1 MALNSKRD
9 VLIKNHD
16 NQSNEYIIKESP
28 EGAKKIK
35 GKNDSKN
42 LEKILK
48 KAIIYK
54 VITNRS
60 LKNRISDKR
69 IDAYIK
75 VLFA

>member
-1 MALNSKRD
+1 MN
-9 VLIKNHD
+9 
-16 NQSNEYIIKESP
+16 IIKESP

-35 GKNDSKN
+35 GKNGPKN

-60 LKNRISDKR
+60 LKNRMSDKR

-75 VLFA
+75 ALFA